1 MCFCSIQIKRSNCTY
16 NDYPDDDNK
25 IDLIAG
31 ESTYEDAL
39 SLFDYCN
46 GKYFARR
53 IMDITIKKLIENQ
66 IISKQPD
73 ETVSKYSKI
82 HLFAYSVSVKRY
94 LKLKEDKGW

>member
-1 MCFCSIQIKRSNCTY
+1 MQIKRSDCPY

-25 IDLIAG
+25 IDLIAD
-31 ESTYEDAL
+31 ELTYEDAL

-46 GKYFARR
+46 GNYFARR

-82 HLFAYSVSVKRY
+82 HLFTYSVKVKRY